1 MIDPSGKPARSMEMK
16 DAKDFIDR
24 SNLIDNFESNYFWK
38 LSETKSSESGPISC
52 LRCFISNAINEKI
65 NVMFKKFSQLYEIE
79 LQDMLSF
86 VLNDSG
92 EKYFFISN
100 SKEGKKRIMFSR
112 ENLLNLDSL
121 RSLPFSV
128 DIILG
133 FNPKLSNLNTWAKN
147 KVQANSELNSYL
159 ASCGCLLQTPWSLIA
174 DSSPRRIKTSWERCG
189 AGRMKLKE
197 VLTLHSSYINLYRKS
212 KEEYKQK
219 TGKISG
225 WIPDQDFLNK
235 LNPIQKDL
243 SNLLLIDKAIRTY
256 ISPNFTKQFEEGEEE
271 KLVSED
277 FSEDYSDSNDNLF
290 KKISNSLSKNGM
302 IITKKFIE
310 ADKKKWIKDASRE
323 LAWKLYSEGLSQR
336 EIATKCA
343 HKQGWVSKLLPE
355 KKIAEMI
362 AQEAAIELTA
372 YKEFNQI
379 KNDIES
385 LDRMVLEL
393 RNHLLNTEL
402 KDGKSFLR
410 SFVCE
415 ILDK

>member
-1 MIDPSGKPARSMEMK
+1 MP
-16 DAKDFIDR
+16 
-24 SNLIDNFESNYFWK
+24 
-38 LSETKSSESGPISC
+38 
-52 LRCFISNAINEKI
+52 
-65 NVMFKKFSQLYEIE
+65 
-79 LQDMLSF
+79 
-86 VLNDSG
+86 
-92 EKYFFISN
+92 
-100 SKEGKKRIMFSR
+100 
-112 ENLLNLDSL
+112 LD
-121 RSLPFSV
+121 
-128 DIILG
+128 
-133 FNPKLSNLNTWAKN
+133 
-147 KVQANSELNSYL
+147 
-159 ASCGCLLQTPWSLIA
+159 
-174 DSSPRRIKTSWERCG
+174 
-189 AGRMKLKE
+189 
-197 VLTLHSSYINLYRKS
+197 
-212 KEEYKQK
+212 
-219 TGKISG
+219 
-225 WIPDQDFLNK
+225 
-235 LNPIQKDL
+235 
-243 SNLLLIDKAIRTY
+243 
-256 ISPNFTKQFEEGEEE
+256 EEGEEE

-277 FSEDYSDSNDNLF
+277 FPEDYSDSNDNLF